1 MPVNQTYIYISF
13 ITTGFDREVI
23 LNNTIN
29 FKSDAFNYHSSFG
42 SFLMKR

>member
-1 MPVNQTYIYISF
+1 MPVNQTYISF

-29 FKSDAFNYHSSFG
+29 FKIISETYVGEFA
-42 SFLMKR
+42 

>member
-1 MPVNQTYIYISF
+1 MPVNQTYISF

-29 FKSDAFNYHSSFG
+29 FKSGFQL
-42 SFLMKR
+42 SFLIRDFFNEAMI